1 MQNKVKGLFFLE
13 KGPFHYVMFGGSRYF
28 LKKRVNKLFF
38 LDRDL
43 SSFIAVNMFLS
54 PGVI

>member
-28 LKKRVNKLFF
+28 LKERVNKLFF